1 MCAVLAKPASI
12 SVIPLSSPNALPA
25 QKKKKKMLKFR
36 FKKQG
41 LGHITVGF
49 YESGLLHKNILSWPA
64 TVCNVYPSF
73 NI

>member
-12 SVIPLSSPNALPA
+12 SVIPLSSPNALLAP
-25 QKKKKKMLKFR
+25 QNKKNAKVEGCKN
-36 FKKQG
+36 QG

-49 YESGLLHKNILSWPA
+49 YESGLLHINILSLLA
-64 TVCNVYPSF
+64 TVCNVYPTF

>member
-1 MCAVLAKPASI
+1 MHFLLQKI
-12 SVIPLSSPNALPA
+12 
-25 QKKKKKMLKFR
+25 KKKKNAKVEV

-49 YESGLLHKNILSWPA
+49 YESGLLHKNILSWLA